1 VRSVF
6 QAFRYRDF
14 RLMWIGAC
22 TSSIGTWMQIVAQS
36 WLVYKISGSPFF
48 LGFDAFLGQFPIM
61 LLSLVGGVFADRR
74 DRRQMLL
81 LSQYIQ
87 MACAFTLSALVF
99 TGLLRNVYP
108 ILCLS
113 FIVGVAQSFGGP
125 AYQALVPT
133 LVKTDDLPNA
143 IALNSIQF
151 NLARVIGPTLGGIA
165 LVKLGAAWC
174 FSLNG
179 LSFVAVIITLYM
191 VQVRF
196 KPSASKEGVM
206 ESMRQGIA
214 FIRQRD
220 AMVSLIVLAFVMT
233 MLGVP
238 ALQFLPVF
246 AEKVFHS
253 GPQSFTTMLSSSGAG
268 SVVGALVVAGL
279 AKKRGLGKGAL
290 VMLCSFGATM
300 ASFAL
305 SKSFV
310 MSCVFL
316 FFSGASLMAVFTMV
330 SSLVQLI
337 VTDDVRGRVMSVY
350 NVAFRGGMPI
360 GSLAAGALIP
370 VFTAPIV
377 LAANGGL
384 LIAVALYL
392 LFVERRIATL

>member
-1 VRSVF
+1 VRNVF
-6 QAFRYRDF
+6 QAFQYRDF

-22 TSSIGTWMQIVAQS
+22 TSSIGTWMQIAAQN

-48 LGFDAFLGQFPIM
+48 LGLDASLGQLPII

-113 FIVGVAQSFGGP
+113 FIVGIAQAFGGP
-125 AYQALVPT
+125 AYQALVPN
-133 LVKTDDLPNA
+133 LVKSDNLPNA

-191 VQVRF
+191 VQATF
-196 KPSASKEGVM
+196 TPSASNESVM
-206 ESMRQGIA
+206 ESIRKGLA

-246 AEKVFHS
+246 AEKVFHR
-253 GPQSFTTMLSSSGAG
+253 GPQSFTTMLSTSGAG
-268 SVVGALVVAGL
+268 SVVGGLVVAGL
-279 AKKRGLGKGAL
+279 AKKRGLGKAAL
-290 VMLCSFGATM
+290 VMLCAFGATM

-337 VTDDVRGRVMSVY
+337 VTDDMRGRVMSVY

-370 VFTAPIV
+370 VFTAPTV
-377 LAANGGL
+377 LAANGAL
-384 LIAVALYL
+384 LIAVALYM
-392 LFVERRIATL
+392 LFVQRRIAAL

>member
-1 VRSVF
+1 
-6 QAFRYRDF
+6 
-14 RLMWIGAC
+14 MWIGAC
-22 TSSIGTWMQIVAQS
+22 TSSIGTWMQIAAQN

-48 LGFDAFLGQFPIM
+48 LGLDASLGQLPII

-113 FIVGVAQSFGGP
+113 FIVGIAQAFGGP
-125 AYQALVPT
+125 AYQALVPN
-133 LVKTDDLPNA
+133 LVKSDNLPNA

-191 VQVRF
+191 VQATF
-196 KPSASKEGVM
+196 TPSASNESVM
-206 ESMRQGIA
+206 ESIRKGLA

-246 AEKVFHS
+246 AEKVFHR
-253 GPQSFTTMLSSSGAG
+253 GPQSFTTMLSTSGAG
-268 SVVGALVVAGL
+268 SVVGGLVVAGL
-279 AKKRGLGKGAL
+279 AKKRGLGKAAL
-290 VMLCSFGATM
+290 VMLCAFGATM

-337 VTDDVRGRVMSVY
+337 VTDDMRGRVMSVY

-370 VFTAPIV
+370 VFTAPTV
-377 LAANGGL
+377 LAANGAL
-384 LIAVALYL
+384 LIAVALYM
-392 LFVERRIATL
+392 LFVQRRIAAL